1 MPNILWFKDISK
13 NDVPIVGGKGAS
25 LGEMYNA
32 NLPVPPGFCIT
43 VDAYKKFLHDA
54 GIDDPIYKLLNSL
67 DVENQEA
74 LNQASEKVQDLILES
89 EMPDSIKK
97 DITYA
102 YNNLNVDME
111 VFKLATKE
119 TIDLIKSGRDL
130 PYVAVRSSAT
140 AEDTAEASFAGQ
152 NITYLN
158 IKGSE
163 EVVKAVRKCWASLF
177 TPRSIYYRVKNNFD
191 HSKVFISVII
201 QKMVNSY
208 ASGVMFTINPS
219 TNNENE
225 IMIDAGLGLGE
236 AVVSGS
242 ITPDEYLVDKNT
254 LQIKEK
260 KINKQEWLLTRDMN
274 LGKTIKKTVFN
285 SEQEKQKIN
294 DADIIKL
301 ARYAKQ
307 IEDHYK
313 SQQDIEYAIE
323 NNKIYIVQSRPVT
336 ALKIEKQEVKQDF
349 KDKEVIL
356 QGLAASPH
364 VGSGP
369 VKIVNN
375 INDLIKIQKGDILV
389 AKMTNPDYVT
399 AMKKVNGIITDE
411 GGTTCHA
418 AIVGRE
424 LGVPVV
430 VGTQHA
436 TKVLKEN
443 DLVTVD
449 GVNGKVYKGRLEIS
463 QPIQEEKE
471 KIIEENIQTV
481 TEVKVN
487 IDMPDL
493 IEEAIKTNADGVGLL
508 RCEFMLS
515 KNKEHPSYLIK
526 NGRKNELV
534 NILYNDIIK
543 IAQAFKNKPVWYR
556 TSDFRTDEYKDL
568 IGGND
573 EPVEENPMLGWHGI
587 RRSLDQPEFLKAEF
601 EAIKK
606 VHDSGFTNVG
616 VMLPMVISVD
626 EIKKAKELLNEV
638 GLEPLEEI
646 EFGIMIETPAAVQI
660 IKEICEE
667 GIDFISIGSNDLTQF
682 TLALD
687 RNNANVQDL
696 FSELH
701 PAVLRQITHVIRVC
715 HEYNVETSI
724 CGQAGSNE
732 EMAEFLVKSGIDS
745 ISANID
751 AVSKIRRTVAKVE
764 KKLLLGVARKDFSYL

>member
-13 NDVPIVGGKGAS
+13 NDISIVGGKGAN
-25 LGEMYNA
+25 LGEMYNI

-43 VDAYKKFLHDA
+43 VDAYKKFLQHT
-54 GIDDPIYKLLNSL
+54 GIDEPIYKLLNSL
-67 DVENQEA
+67 DVENQES

-89 EMPDSIKK
+89 EIPNDIKK

-111 VFKLATKE
+111 IFKLATKE

-152 NITYLN
+152 NVTYLN

-163 EVVKAVRKCWASLF
+163 EVIKAVRKCWASLF
-177 TPRSIYYRVKNNFD
+177 TPRSIYYRVKNNFPHD
-191 HSKVFISVII
+191 KVFISVII
-201 QKMVNSY
+201 QKMVNSSS
-208 ASGVMFTINPS
+208 SGVVFTINPS

-225 IMIDAGLGLGE
+225 IVIEAGFGLGE

-242 ITPDEYLVDKNT
+242 ITPDEYIVDKST
-254 LQIKEK
+254 TQIKEK
-260 KINKQEWLLTRDMN
+260 KINKQEWLLTRDIN
-274 LGKTIKKTVFN
+274 LGKTIKKTIFN

-336 ALKIEKQEVKQDF
+336 ALKITKEVSQDF

-364 VGSGP
+364 IGSGP

-375 INDLIKIQKGDILV
+375 INDLVKIQKGDVLV

-418 AIVGRE
+418 SIVGRE

-430 VGTQHA
+430 VGTQNA
-436 TKVLKEN
+436 TKILKEN
-443 DLVTVD
+443 EIVTVD
-449 GVNGKVYKGRLEIS
+449 GINGKVYKGKLEIS
-463 QPIQEEKE
+463 QPIEKE
-471 KIIEENIQTV
+471 NIIEENIETV

-493 IEEAIKTNADGVGLL
+493 LEQAIATNADGVGLL

-526 NGRKNELV
+526 NGRKDELV

-568 IGGND
+568 IGGSE
-573 EPVEENPMLGWHGI
+573 EPIEENPMLGWHGI
-587 RRSLDQPEFLKAEF
+587 RRSLDEPQFLKAEF

-606 VHDSGFTNVG
+606 VHDSGYTNVG

-626 EIKKAKELLNEV
+626 EIKKAKELLNEI

-646 EFGIMIETPAAVQI
+646 EFGIMIETPSSVQI

-687 RNNANVQDL
+687 RNNAKVQDL

-701 PAVLRQITHVIRVC
+701 PAVLKQIAHVIKTCR
-715 HEYNVETSI
+715 EYNVETSI

-751 AVSKIRRTVAKVE
+751 AVSKIKRTVAKVE

>member
-13 NDVPIVGGKGAS
+13 NDVSIVGGKGAS
-25 LGEMYNA
+25 LGEMYNIS
-32 NLPVPPGFCIT
+32 LPVPPGFCIT
-43 VDAYKKFLHDA
+43 VDAYKKFLQHTN
-54 GIDDPIYKLLNSL
+54 IDEPIYNLLNSL

-74 LNQASEKVQDLILES
+74 LNQASEKVQDLILDS
-89 EMPDSIKK
+89 QMPDDIKK
-97 DITYA
+97 DIVYA

-111 VFKLATKE
+111 IFKLATKE
-119 TIDLIKSGRDL
+119 TIDLIKSGRDI

-158 IKGSE
+158 IKGAE

-177 TPRSIYYRVKNNFD
+177 TPRSIYYRVKNNFAHD
-191 HSKVFISVII
+191 KVFISVVI
-201 QKMVNSY
+201 QKMINSY
-208 ASGVMFTINPS
+208 ASGVVFTINPS
-219 TNNENE
+219 TNNKNE

-242 ITPDEYLVDKNT
+242 ITPDEYIVDKST
-254 LQIKEK
+254 LQIKNK
-260 KINKQEWLLTRDMN
+260 KISKQEWLLTRDIN
-274 LGKTIKKTVFN
+274 LGKTIKKTIFN

-313 SQQDIEYAIE
+313 SPQDIEYAIE

-336 ALKIEKQEVKQDF
+336 ALKIEKAESQDF

-356 QGLAASPH
+356 KGLAASPH
-364 VGSGP
+364 IGSGP
-369 VKIVNN
+369 VKIVAN
-375 INDLIKIQKGDILV
+375 INDLIKIQNGDVLV

-399 AMKKVNGIITDE
+399 AMKKVKGIITDE

-424 LGVPVV
+424 LQVPVV
-430 VGTQHA
+430 VGTQNA
-436 TKVLKEN
+436 TKILKEN
-443 DLVTVD
+443 EIVTVD
-449 GVNGKVYKGRLEIS
+449 GINGKVYKGKLD
-463 QPIQEEKE
+463 IQEPITKEE
-471 KIIEENIQTV
+471 KITEEDIETA

-493 IEEAIKTNADGVGLL
+493 VNEAIETNADGVGLL

-568 IGGND
+568 IGGSE
-573 EPVEENPMLGWHGI
+573 EPIEENPMLGWHGI

-606 VHDSGFTNVG
+606 VHDNGYTNVG
-616 VMLPMVISVD
+616 IMLPMVISVE

-646 EFGIMIETPAAVQI
+646 EFGVMIETPASIQL

-682 TLALD
+682 TLAVD
-687 RNNANVQDL
+687 RNNSKVQDL
-696 FSELH
+696 FNELH
-701 PAVLRQITHVIRVC
+701 PAVLKQIAHVIRTC
-715 HEYNVETSI
+715 KEYNVETSI

-751 AVSKIRRTVAKVE
+751 AVSKIKRTVAKVE